1 MDTSKQ
7 HNSLLTSYRKSYLE
21 IHEQIQLN
29 VFLKIIFSFNSI
41 LICDFSFISVVG
53 RPINNVYFQLIL
65 EDDPF
70 FELMINLE
78 HLFLVLPL
86 IFNLLNFFT
95 LISYHQYKLHKY
107 LCLQLYLCV

>member
-41 LICDFSFISVVG
+41 LIYDFSFI
-53 RPINNVYFQLIL
+53 
-65 EDDPF
+65 
-70 FELMINLE
+70 
-78 HLFLVLPL
+78 
-86 IFNLLNFFT
+86 
-95 LISYHQYKLHKY
+95 
-107 LCLQLYLCV
+107 